1 MTRYNRPVLEITICW
16 RYRGRAVGL
25 GKRSILPVLCTT
37 PAAVCCT
44 RYGSRYTERPIVADT
59 QRANNPIDG
68 EECKNT
74 EQTLWLKVVSGRVG
88 CVEEKMPDEMQT
100 WFLTDGKQS

>member
-1 MTRYNRPVLEITICW
+1 M
-16 RYRGRAVGL
+16 
-25 GKRSILPVLCTT
+25 
-37 PAAVCCT
+37 
-44 RYGSRYTERPIVADT
+44 ADT